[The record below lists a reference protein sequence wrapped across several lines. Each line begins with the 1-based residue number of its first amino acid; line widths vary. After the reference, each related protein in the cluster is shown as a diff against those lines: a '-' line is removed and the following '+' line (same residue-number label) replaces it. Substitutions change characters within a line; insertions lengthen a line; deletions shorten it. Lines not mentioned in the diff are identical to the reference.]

1 MRAEDVNLSER
12 KLIDRNYIDE
22 PVEVTVYHQQ
32 EVPQQL
38 RDNMSGL
45 NHSSLEK
52 ENVESVPAVVSKDQ
66 TVDNFQPN
74 IQVAINKKP
83 AISSNLQAINGD
95 HLSELDIQSSHAAL
109 ESENAASSTNLI
121 VEREAPETRVFAVVG
136 DVRKFNGKDDS
147 SDYQVT
153 PSQTDSR
160 TRETY
165 APARSGIIQP
175 ISDENSEI

>member
-1 MRAEDVNLSER
+1 
-12 KLIDRNYIDE
+12 
-22 PVEVTVYHQQ
+22 
-32 EVPQQL
+32 
-38 RDNMSGL
+38 MSGL
-45 NHSSLEK
+45 NHSDLEK
-52 ENVESVPAVVSKDQ
+52 ENVESVPAVISKDQ

-74 IQVAINKKP
+74 IQAAINKKP

-147 SDYQVT
+147 SDY
-153 PSQTDSR
+153 
-160 TRETY
+160 
-165 APARSGIIQP
+165 
-175 ISDENSEI
+175 